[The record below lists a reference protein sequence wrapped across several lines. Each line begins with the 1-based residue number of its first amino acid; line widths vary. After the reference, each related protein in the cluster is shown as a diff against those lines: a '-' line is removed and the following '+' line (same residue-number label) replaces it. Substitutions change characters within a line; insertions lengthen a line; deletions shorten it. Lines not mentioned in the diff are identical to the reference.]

1 MVVLPVKFED
11 ITLRLF
17 FFIII
22 HCTLHSQAKVPDESH
37 IPEMKTGVVK
47 LTKACGKKVHIFAI
61 NLYNLKIILYVLS
74 KCFER
79 KLHLC

>member
-17 FFIII
+17 FFYNNSLYI
-22 HCTLHSQAKVPDESH
+22 TFPKVPDESH